1 MKKLS
6 LLVLTLLIT
15 LSVVSANGTKE
26 ISSKKLIAVSI
37 MPQLTFAQAIVEDKM
52 DVEALI
58 GVGSSPE
65 NSELTSKQRSKFEKA
80 SIYFAI
86 GVPTEELTILPFVNK
101 NTKII
106 YLNNLVSKE
115 YPELT
120 IGSGR
125 DPHIW
130 LSPKRAIVMVNE
142 MANEISKLDE
152 NNRDF
157 YMTNAKA
164 YIDKLTQLDRDIKTE
179 LSSLTNREFIVYHP
193 AFGYFSS
200 DYNLKMDVIEA
211 EGKEATAKSLVALIT
226 KAKSKGIKNVF
237 YQAEISGSQSTVFAK
252 ELGGIAIQLNPLS
265 PDYINNLK
273 TTAKLIKENI

>member
-1 MKKLS
+1 MKKIS
-6 LLVLTLLIT
+6 LILLTLFISI
-15 LSVVSANGTKE
+15 SVVSANGTKE

-37 MPQLTFAQAIVEDKM
+37 MPQLTFAKAIVEDKM

-58 GVGSSPE
+58 GVGASPE
-65 NSELTSKQRSKFEKA
+65 NTELTPKQRSEFEKA

-86 GVPTEELTILPFVNK
+86 GVPTEKLTIIPFVNK

-106 YLNNLVSKE
+106 YLNDLVSKE
-115 YPELT
+115 YPELQ
-120 IGSGR
+120 IGNER

-130 LSPKRAIVMVNE
+130 LSPKRVIVMVNE
-142 MANEISKLDE
+142 MADEISKLDE

-157 YMTNAKA
+157 YMNNAKA
-164 YIDKLTQLDRDIKTE
+164 YIDKLVQLDKDINTE
-179 LSSLTNREFIVYHP
+179 LSSLSRREFIVYHP

-200 DYNLKMDVIEA
+200 DYNLKMDVIEV
-211 EGKEATAKSLVALIT
+211 EGKEATAKSLTALIT
-226 KAKSKGIKNVF
+226 EAKSKGIKNVF
-237 YQAEISGSQSTVFAK
+237 YQAEISGSQSKTFAK

-273 TTAKLIKENI
+273 TTAKLMKENI